1 MAGFLAYDLVLL
13 ASFLEHFGAARGG
26 SLVSL
31 IIYVAFLVYSGAL
44 ASYYLFASNATRIRY
59 AFTGPESLPALDT
72 ADANVR

>member
-1 MAGFLAYDLVLL
+1 MLL
-13 ASFLEHFGAARGG
+13 APFLERFSAARGG

-44 ASYYLFASNATRIRY
+44 ASYYLFVSNATRIRH
-59 AFTGPESLPALDT
+59 AFTGSESLPALDT